1 MEPTLENILK
11 TLNDGKETV
20 YANNKSWSEDEIV
33 QIAECW
39 KQAKQLNYCWMD
51 IKSMRLAQTW

>member
-33 QIAECW
+33 QIAEC
-39 KQAKQLNYCWMD
+39 
-51 IKSMRLAQTW
+51 